1 MFVFCI
7 DFHNCHRIL
16 LLCISLQ
23 AAYRGRGQ
31 INMREHN
38 WITHPE
44 TKLKQKLHIYTITSE
59 RLSVSKWSR

>member
-23 AAYRGRGQ
+23 AAYRGKGQ
-31 INMREHN
+31 INMREDN

-44 TKLKQKLHIYTITSE
+44 TKLKQKLHTITSK
-59 RLSVSKWSR
+59 RLSVAKWSR